1 MNKKIGVHIIFQ
13 IGIFIFSLAGVLTKW
28 MGNSL
33 KQQGLS
39 WQFMILGIGVLGIYF
54 IYALIWQIVLK
65 AMDLSVAY
73 LIKTITLIWSLLWS
87 VIIFKQQLTMSQL
100 LGVLLIGIGIFILQR
115 RRT

>member
-1 MNKKIGVHIIFQ
+1 MNKKIGIHIIFQ

-28 MGNSL
+28 MGDSL
-33 KQQGLS
+33 KEQGIS
-39 WQFMILGIGVLGIYF
+39 GQFIILGIGVLFIYF

-65 AMDLSVAY
+65 VMDLSVAY

-87 VIIFKQQLTMSQL
+87 MLIFKQRLTISQL

-115 RRT
+115 RQT